1 MFKTLFI
8 VLILALF
15 PLLVMAG
22 GEVSSAD
29 AAATATAQTGVLDVG
44 SAIRLVLGLFVVLF
58 LIIASAWLF
67 KRFGRWQGGY
77 TDQLKVVG
85 GLAVGARERIV
96 VVQVGEQQLLIGI
109 APGNI
114 RTLHVLDE
122 SLPPVDLGSMG
133 KPIAE
138 KFAAVLKK
146 QRNGRV
152 VNEASTEK

>member
-8 VLILALF
+8 ILILALF
-15 PLLVMAG
+15 PLLAIAG
-22 GEVSSAD
+22 GELVNSAD
-29 AAATATAQTGVLDVG
+29 ATAQAGVLNTG
-44 SAIRLVLGLFVVLF
+44 SAIRLILGLFVVLF
-58 LIIASAWLF
+58 LIIASGWLF

-85 GLAVGARERIV
+85 ALAVGARERIV
-96 VVQVGEQQLLIGI
+96 LVQVGEQQLLIGI

-122 SLPPVDLGSMG
+122 PLPPVDLGGMG

-152 VNEASTEK
+152 VNEASTKK

>member
-1 MFKTLFI
+1 MFKRLFTLL
-8 VLILALF
+8 VLALF
-15 PLLVMAG
+15 PLLAIAG
-22 GEVSSAD
+22 GEVSSTD
-29 AAATATAQTGVLDVG
+29 ATAQTGVLDIG
-44 SAIRLVLGLFVVLF
+44 SAIRLILGLFVVLF

-77 TDQLKVVG
+77 TDQLKIVG

-96 VVQVGEQQLLIGI
+96 LVQVGEQQLLIGI

-122 SLPPVDLGSMG
+122 PLPSVDLGSAG
-133 KPIAE
+133 KPIVE

-146 QRNGRV
+146 QRNGRA